1 MPVDNNRFYIEHSR
15 KTYNITMR
23 EDKKQ
28 TEKYQTATST
38 QATHKK
44 IKRSKSKKKQGNLKN

>member
-1 MPVDNNRFYIEHSR
+1 
-15 KTYNITMR
+15 MR

-38 QATHKK
+38 KLP
-44 IKRSKSKKKQGNLKN
+44 IKRLKDQKVKKNKGT

>member
-1 MPVDNNRFYIEHSR
+1 
-15 KTYNITMR
+15 MR

-28 TEKYQTATST
+28 TEKYQTTTST